1 MAVKF
6 FGQYLVEH
14 KIVTRMNLLQAIE
27 LQEKNNLRF
36 GEMVIAMGLLS
47 EEQAATIHRAQRNQ
61 DLQFGDMAVQ
71 LGLLKPDQVQHVLNR
86 QRSQHLFIGQALVEI
101 GALTEEQLDKHLQAF
116 NGEQQPSLTE
126 KITIPVGIPHGP
138 IWEMVADLT
147 YKMLTR
153 IAGLSFRP
161 GPCVEVNKIPS
172 RPVIVEVG
180 FSGAVSARYL
190 LTVSENTRTLI
201 ANAVL
206 QETPSTHQTE
216 PLAEPI
222 LEFVKIVCGNVINKA
237 VQLGYTIELTPP
249 HLHAPEQVDVKI
261 PADQTAIQFPIYLS
275 DGEIFELTIS
285 VQKESVC
292 S

>member
-14 KIVTRMNLLQAIE
+14 KIITRMNLLQAIE

-71 LGLLKPDQVQHVLNR
+71 LGFLSPDQVQHVLNK
-86 QRSQHLFIGQALVEI
+86 QRSQHLFIGQALVKI
-101 GALTEEQLDKHLQAF
+101 GALTEEQLDNHLQAF
-116 NGEQQPSLTE
+116 NGEQQSYLSE
-126 KITIPVGIPHGP
+126 KITIPAGVPHRP

-161 GPCVEVNKIPS
+161 GPCVPIDKIPS
-172 RPVIVEVG
+172 RPVIVEMG
-180 FSGAVSARYL
+180 FSGVVSARYL
-190 LTVSENTRTLI
+190 LTVSENTRTMI
-201 ANAVL
+201 ANAIL
-206 QETPSTHQTE
+206 QEQTTRNQSE
-216 PLAEPI
+216 PLDEPI
-222 LEFVKIVCGNVINKA
+222 LEFVKIVCGNVVNKA
-237 VQLGYTIELTPP
+237 VQLGYAIDITPARIHTP
-249 HLHAPEQVDVKI
+249 DRDDLNIPE
-261 PADQTAIQFPIYLS
+261 DQTAIQFPIYLS

-285 VQKESVC
+285 VQKERTC
-292 S
+292 P